1 MECCSS
7 VALPT
12 TTVRPMSEKYPA
24 NQPPQILDNP
34 TAMDTHA
41 TVQQRVAS
49 AKWASIETRD
59 NPWHRA
65 FNIITGLFMVVLFL
79 GLRGKPREEIIGGLV
94 VIIIILL
101 FLTLI
106 SKFAINPKRHH
117 CSECNQKLSSDKP
130 GDCPGCG
137 AALT

>member
-1 MECCSS
+1 MASPETRPATPQTLGQLSS
-7 VALPT
+7 QKT
-12 TTVRPMSEKYPA
+12 
-24 NQPPQILDNP
+24 PPILDNP
-34 TAMDTHA
+34 TVVDTHA

-65 FNIITGLFMVVLFL
+65 FNIITGLFMVFLFL
-79 GLRGKPREEIIGGLV
+79 RLRGKPREEMVGGLV

-106 SKFAINPKRHH
+106 SKFAMKPKRHH
-117 CSECNQKLSSDKP
+117 CSECSQKLSSDKH